1 VTLVRVVH
9 TTARL
14 DALAALLEVAT
25 YAARESGAGDEGAHD
40 VRLAAEEVLIN
51 VINHA
56 YPEGA
61 PGPLVL
67 RARVEPGAL
76 TLTVLDEGTPFSPVQ
91 APAPDLES
99 AWADRRIGG
108 LGWHLVGKLMDEV
121 RHRDLGER
129 GNELTMIKRFGQ
141 AGSLPSTTL
150 GQGAMQIEVER
161 RGPVTV
167 AGVHGNVDGLT
178 AAELNRVLGGEVA
191 AGGHQMVVSL
201 AGVDYTS
208 SAGLRVLLAVVKDA
222 RSRGG
227 DVRLAAVRD
236 NVRKVL
242 ELSGFTSI
250 LKLFP
255 DVDAA
260 VASFGG

>member
-1 VTLVRVVH
+1 MTLVRVVH
-9 TTARL
+9 ATARL
-14 DALAALLEVAT
+14 DALSELLDVAT
-25 YAARESGAGDEGAHD
+25 RAARESGADDEGQHD

-51 VINHA
+51 VIHHA
-56 YPEGA
+56 YPGGTS
-61 PGPLVL
+61 GPLTL
-67 RARVEPGAL
+67 RARIEPGVL
-76 TLTVLDEGTPFSPVQ
+76 TLTVQDEGVPFPPDA
-91 APAPDLES
+91 APAPDL
-99 AWADRRIGG
+99 AADWAERRIGG
-108 LGWHLVGKLMDEV
+108 LGWHLVGKLMDDV
-121 RHRDLGER
+121 RHRDLGGR
-129 GNELTMIKRFGQ
+129 GNELTMIRRFGQ
-141 AGSLPSTTL
+141 AGSSSTSQ
-150 GQGAMQIEVER
+150 GQYTMQIEVER
-161 RGPVTV
+161 RGQVSV
-167 AGVHGNVDGLT
+167 AGVNGNVDGLT
-178 AAELNRVLGGEVA
+178 AAELSRVLVDEVA
-191 AGGHQMVVSL
+191 GGGHRMVVSL

-208 SAGLRVLLAVVKDA
+208 SAGLRVLLAVVKEA